1 MAYIFVIFVEF
12 ECKIHLLHGK
22 VSGHKE
28 VFEIANARKEAFM
41 AMQNA
46 CKEKQSIPEDE
57 NTSLHDIDFTEL
69 KSLHTTYH
77 NADNDLKRGHL

>member
-1 MAYIFVIFVEF
+1 
-12 ECKIHLLHGK
+12 
-22 VSGHKE
+22 
-28 VFEIANARKEAFM
+28 M

-77 NADNDLKRGHL
+77 NADNDLKRGHLWNNTGFLTSPRIRANL